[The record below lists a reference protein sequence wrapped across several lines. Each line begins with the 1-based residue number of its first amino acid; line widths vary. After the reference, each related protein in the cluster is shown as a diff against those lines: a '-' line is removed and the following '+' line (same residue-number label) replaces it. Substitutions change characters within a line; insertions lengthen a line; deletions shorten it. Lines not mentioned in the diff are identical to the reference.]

1 MSAVVY
7 KEKFSARGQSLR
19 WCVRLVVCRHPFESE
34 KPMVRCRYHSFCLPW
49 VRAGIRV
56 SEEKR
61 VDRALPADTHGG
73 KPTRSEH
80 QLSRSEFESAKD
92 SSIIH
97 ERESEIRLPSD
108 RCIHEGSHELRPEIA
123 KLDLTKSDRWHGR
136 YFYSCIIE
144 ARLSLPT
151 RRDATCPRV
160 HPTRWAKSEKPKARL
175 YWAKE
180 SPLECGCSQSQ
191 AEAVIAEY
199 RPNRTAMIAAN
210 GIDSRGPGS
219 YMLRAISSA
228 AALQLSSS
236 RGIQGDEMG
245 ERGCFP

>member
-1 MSAVVY
+1 M
-7 KEKFSARGQSLR
+7 
-19 WCVRLVVCRHPFESE
+19 
-34 KPMVRCRYHSFCLPW
+34 
-49 VRAGIRV
+49 
-56 SEEKR
+56 
-61 VDRALPADTHGG
+61 
-73 KPTRSEH
+73 
-80 QLSRSEFESAKD
+80 
-92 SSIIH
+92 
-97 ERESEIRLPSD
+97 SEIRLPSD

-136 YFYSCIIE
+136 YFYSCIID

-151 RRDATCPRV
+151 RRDVPSCAPDAMGEKRK
-160 HPTRWAKSEKPKARL
+160 PKSEAVLGEGEP
-175 YWAKE
+175 
-180 SPLECGCSQSQ
+180 PQLECGCSQSQ

-210 GIDSRGPGS
+210 GIEPRGPGS

-245 ERGCFP
+245 MDERGCFP